1 MAENSIIKNNQNLG
15 ITNSTSETL
24 ATQGNVINSLIS
36 FWEKLKTKLNLAV
49 TRDTSKAI
57 GSEYI
62 PVYVN
67 QDGEVK
73 ECNTEII
80 GITSVGNNSLGE
92 NTIKLNANGNNPS
105 IKITVKPVIGTM
117 VCLSLPNYSSNNAT
131 ELRIQ
136 DGNNVSS
143 LVYYTSGISVQVK
156 DLAGQAAK
164 YLLVYSKDGNNAGRW
179 ILLNKINEVIS
190 SGGTLENQNVT
201 GGKAG
206 LMSSYDKAKLDSIA
220 WGARRTLSWLD
231 MGTMPVASK
240 DSRGGVKLGSDTPIN
255 LNDNKVYPVQVNN
268 DGQMGVSVPWQNTNT
283 HYNAIIKVGST
294 ENTADMGATS
304 NDNTYVKIFENGA
317 YSSSFSIKGAGGTT
331 VSSENNSNEILITSQ
346 AGIPTFGAGDAGK
359 FLVINSDEN
368 AAEWKSFQRLRT
380 LKVLNNYVF
389 SNYATDTNYLVAG
402 PGEDK
407 ANTSNFLAGNGSW
420 VAGILVPKPGT
431 GDYGKT
437 LKCDNNGNLYW
448 G

>member
-1 MAENSIIKNNQNLG
+1 MADNSIIKNDQNLE
-15 ITNSTSETL
+15 IADSTSETL
-24 ATQGNVINSLIS
+24 ATQGNVINSLKS
-36 FWEKLKTKLNLAV
+36 FWVKLRDKLNLAV

-57 GSEYI
+57 GSKYI

-67 QDGEVK
+67 EDGEVK

-80 GITSVGNNSLGE
+80 DITSVGNNSLE
-92 NTIKLNANGNNPS
+92 DNTIKLNANGTNPS

-117 VCLSLPNYSSNNAT
+117 VCLSLPNYSSSNET

-164 YLLVYSKDGNNAGRW
+164 YLLVYSKDDANAGRW

-206 LMSSYDKAKLDSIA
+206 LMSAKDKAKLDSIQ
-220 WGARRTLSWLD
+220 WGAKRTLSWLD

-255 LNDNKVYPVQVNN
+255 LNANKVYPVQVND
-268 DGQMGVSVPWQNTNT
+268 DGQMGVSVPWQDTNN
-283 HYNAIIKVGST
+283 HYTATVKVGST

-304 NDNTYVKIFENGA
+304 NDNTYVKIFEGGA

-331 VSSENNSNEILITSQ
+331 VSSENTSNEILITSQ
-346 AGIPTFGAGDAGK
+346 TGIPTFTDTDVGRVLVVNTAGNG
-359 FLVINSDEN
+359 I
-368 AAEWKSFQRLRT
+368 EWKELKKLRT
-380 LKVLNNYVF
+380 LGVTQNNK
-389 SNYATDTNYLVAG
+389 TNETYLVAG
-402 PGEDK
+402 PGPTY
-407 ANTSNFLAGNGSW
+407 ANTNYFLAGNGSW
-420 VAGILVPKPGT
+420 VEGILVPKPGT

-437 LKCDNNGNLYW
+437 LKCNSSGQLYW